1 MDRRHFIRALAG
13 LAILST
19 APDARA
25 QDSVAQRVFTAIER
39 QLILDYYARA
49 ASGGPGRGHG
59 RGRGG
64 GLPPGI
70 QRRLERGGTLPPG
83 IARQVLPPDLTRQL
97 PLLPSGYARQIV
109 GNDVLLV
116 AIGTGLILDIIRGAI
131 RG

>member
-1 MDRRHFIRALAG
+1 MDRRNALFALSG
-13 LAILST
+13 YALVLASP
-19 APDARA
+19 AVA
-25 QDSVAQRVFTAIER
+25 QDTTAQRVFSAIER
-39 QLILDYYARA
+39 QLILDYYARTA
-49 ASGGPGRGHG
+49 TSGGPGRGNG

-83 IARQVLPPDLTRQL
+83 IARQVLPPDLSRQL
-97 PLLPSGYARQIV
+97 PLLPSTYTRMIV

-116 AIGTGLILDIIRGAI
+116 ATATGLILDIIRGAI

>member
-1 MDRRHFIRALAG
+1 MLP
-13 LAILST
+13 S
-19 APDARA
+19 APAAWA
-25 QDSVAQRVFTAIER
+25 QDSVAQRVFSALER

-49 ASGGPGRGHG
+49 AAGGTGRGHG

-83 IARQVLPPDLTRQL
+83 IARQVLPPDLSRQL
-97 PLLPSGYARQIV
+97 PFLPSGYARQIV